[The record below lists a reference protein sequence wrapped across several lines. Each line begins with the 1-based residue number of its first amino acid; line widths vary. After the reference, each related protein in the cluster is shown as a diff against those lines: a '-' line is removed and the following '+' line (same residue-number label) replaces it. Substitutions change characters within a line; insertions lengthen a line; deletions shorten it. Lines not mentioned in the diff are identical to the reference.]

1 MGLKIIK
8 CQRLKF
14 ITQFR
19 MDLVGVSDGI
29 TPRFHFK
36 AQVFAQPP
44 GTEFMGK
51 FVDDKNELKNF
62 ITGTPCLPL
71 TSGPLSFVS
80 LVFKT
85 C

>member
-1 MGLKIIK
+1 MGLV
-8 CQRLKF
+8 R
-14 ITQFR
+14 
-19 MDLVGVSDGI
+19 VSDGI

-62 ITGTPCLPL
+62 ITCALHLRL
-71 TSGPLSFVS
+71 TSGPLLFVS

-85 C
+85 Y

>member
-1 MGLKIIK
+1 MSLKIIK

-14 ITQFR
+14 IAQFR
-19 MDLVGVSDGI
+19 MDLVCVSDGI

-62 ITGTPCLPL
+62 ITRTPRLWQ
-71 TSGPLSFVS
+71 TSGSLICLSG
-80 LVFKT
+80 LKT

>member
-1 MGLKIIK
+1 MGLV
-8 CQRLKF
+8 R
-14 ITQFR
+14 
-19 MDLVGVSDGI
+19 VSDGI

-62 ITGTPCLPL
+62 ITCVLHLRL
-71 TSGPLSFVS
+71 TSGPLLFVS

-85 C
+85 Y